1 MYLNKIFQTFINPK
15 GKITASSY
23 LTGISLV
30 ILYHFLTNIF
40 LFRSDFASFFIDSPL
55 TRFSTGIVGL
65 INISDDSTTKIYGM
79 SLFNIKQS
87 LMFLTAY
94 IAFIVTFKRCVT
106 LNYKKI
112 KCYVLSILTCLFF
125 AMIFEISDLILFILG
140 FPLHVFHN
148 FYYLYYLI
156 LPVVGCFIVYLT
168 DKSAFKSN
176 PTATKLLLICFVFA
190 ILKFISINKIYQIA
204 LYLSFFS
211 VFIHHISSLNSI
223 YKRNKIYMIFF
234 LFIAINCIITYIFMK
249 SDFNVYFYFFSDSIL
264 EFVDIVVLLF
274 GLFLILLSTID
285 DQEQDALNEKEVSWR
300 SNSIIDL
307 LFNFKGN
314 ISGREYIAML
324 ILIFIG
330 INAYF
335 TPDFLRIPNSIELF
349 PFLRGYYHPVKC
361 FYIFLMVY
369 SSIVIS
375 LKRARTK
382 SQPIAWGWITGIF
395 TYLMFWCWQ
404 KLITFSRYDQQIYT
418 NDKTSLFYISVFI
431 IGIIL
436 VVSLSIK
443 SNNDEKTD
451 IKDNYHFTGIDYLIT
466 YFIIAIFMII
476 ATVLF
481 PSTISNYHS
490 SSMLQLMIWIAFLG
504 LLIYYSIQRIKDA
517 KRSIGWIF
525 AAYILLIG
533 LVIVYLFTRLY
544 FIIYI
549 IQYIVF
555 LRFVLVALPSKLNAK
570 EKIKTR
576 PNDHDLWL

>member
-15 GKITASSY
+15 GKITANSY
-23 LTGISLV
+23 LTGISFVVLFYFLAS
-30 ILYHFLTNIF
+30 ILSLRN
-40 LFRSDFASFFIDSPL
+40 DFAIFFENISL
-55 TRFSTGIVGL
+55 NQITTGLLGL
-65 INISDDSTTKIYGM
+65 LNMYDGISDKMHGMGIINIKHV
-79 SLFNIKQS
+79 
-87 LMFLTAY
+87 LMFLTTY
-94 IAFIVTFKRCVT
+94 IAFVVTFKRCVM
-106 LNYKKI
+106 LNYKKT
-112 KCYVLSILTCLFF
+112 KCYVLSILTFVLF
-125 AMIFEISDLILFILG
+125 AMIFEISDLISLTILE
-140 FPLHVFHN
+140 FSISDSH
-148 FYYLYYLI
+148 YLV
-156 LPVVGCFIVYLT
+156 LPIVGCFIVYLT

-190 ILKFISINKIYQIA
+190 IIRFTFANMFYQIPIIYLIA
-204 LYLSFFS
+204 LYLLFLAL
-211 VFIHHISSLNSI
+211 FIHQISSSNRI
-223 YKRNKIYMIFF
+223 YKRTKIYIAFF
-234 LFIAINCIITYIFMK
+234 LFIAICYVTTYIFIK
-249 SDFNVYFYFFSDSIL
+249 SNFNIYFYFISNTIL
-264 EFVDIVVLLF
+264 KFVDIAVLLF
-274 GLFLILLSTID
+274 GLFLILLSTIED
-285 DQEQDALNEKEVSWR
+285 KEQDALNEKEVSWR
-300 SNSIIDL
+300 SNKIIDL

-335 TPDFLRIPNSIELF
+335 IPDFLRIHNSVESF
-349 PFLRGYYHPVKC
+349 PYLRGYYHPVKC

-382 SQPIAWGWITGIF
+382 SQPIAWGWIAGIF
-395 TYLMFWCWQ
+395 TYLMFWSW
-404 KLITFSRYDQQIYT
+404 QQIVYLSIDSRQIYN
-418 NDKTSLFYISVFI
+418 NDKIPLFYIATLI
-431 IGIIL
+431 LGIIF
-436 VVSLSIK
+436 VIVLSIK

-481 PSTISNYHS
+481 PSTVSNYHS

-517 KRSIGWIF
+517 KRSIGWVF

-533 LVIVYLFTRLY
+533 LVIVYLFTRLA
-544 FIIYI
+544 FIISI

-555 LRFVLVALPSKLNAK
+555 LRFVLVALPSKLKAK
-570 EKIKTR
+570 EKTR